1 MMKTLLFLL
10 FPVLT
15 FAQAMT
21 FEIQGHRGARGLLP
35 ENTIPSF
42 KKAIDLGVQTIELDV
57 VISKDKKV
65 VVSHDPYFNPAIST
79 APNGEPVTKNT
90 SGNLYLL
97 DYKEIK
103 KYDVGMRGNAGFPE
117 QEKMKTYKPL
127 LTEMIRAIEKY
138 TRQKGLPPVKY
149 NVEIKSEEKEYGKN
163 QPPVAEFT
171 DLVYK
176 IIVKE
181 LPLERV
187 NLQSFDYN
195 ILKHWHKQI
204 EDGKY
209 KKMAIAVLIDPR
221 DNNDIQL
228 NLDKLGFKP
237 EIWSP
242 HYLQVNAERV
252 KQVHDLGMKV
262 IPWTVNK
269 REEMDKIKAL
279 GCDGVI
285 TDYPDRAKGL

>member
-1 MMKTLLFLL
+1 MKALLFLL
-10 FPVLT
+10 FPVLAM
-15 FAQAMT
+15 AQT
-21 FEIQGHRGARGLLP
+21 TPFEIEGHRGARGLLP

-42 KKAIDLGVQTIELDV
+42 KKAIDLGAHVIELDV

-65 VVSHDPYFNPAIST
+65 VVSHDTYFNPDIT
-79 APNGEPVTKNT
+79 TDPDGIYITKET
-90 SGNLYLL
+90 QGNLYQM
-97 DYKEIK
+97 DYKQIK
-103 KYDVGMRGNAGFPE
+103 KYDVGVRGNKGFPE
-117 QEKMKTYKPL
+117 QGKMKAHKPL
-127 LTEMIRAIEKY
+127 LTEMIREIEKY

-149 NVEIKSEEKEYGKN
+149 NIEIKSSEKEIGKT
-163 QPPVAEFT
+163 QPEVAEFS

-187 NLQSFDYN
+187 NMQSFDYN
-195 ILKHWHKQI
+195 VLKHWNAQTLA
-204 EDGKY
+204 GKY
-209 KKMAIAVLIDPR
+209 KKIAVAVLIEPR
-221 DNNDIQL
+221 ANNDVQV

-237 EIWSP
+237 DIWSP
-242 HYLQVNAERV
+242 YFTQVTTERV
-252 KQVHDLGMKV
+252 KQLHDLGIRV

-269 REEMDKIKAL
+269 REDMEKIKAL